1 MEIEA
6 EAPRRSRGCDASH
19 DSCPEFEFWMVG
31 NHPEHE
37 PESQLTADELFV
49 DGVLL
54 PLHQLSFTNPE
65 PEPNPDPDPEPQA
78 EPLLC
83 PPTLAPPRGEP
94 RTERTVEEEPSSSIA
109 SAPITSSK
117 RWKDIFK
124 KYSSSSSAEE
134 KEKEKSG
141 KKERKTSS
149 SSSGGGGAGAELNIN
164 IWPFSRSRSA
174 GTAGGRPKQA
184 AAMGKSSSAPCSRS
198 NSRGERRWAASPGRP
213 GGVHVGRVS
222 PVWQVRR
229 AGGGRAA
236 AEAKAGPKRKAGG
249 PGSGVRG
256 LNLAPLNG
264 CIGYRA
270 QASCRGDEEEA
281 AVGGGGGGANGSLFR
296 LKGLFTKKVY

>member
-37 PESQLTADELFV
+37 PGSQLTADELFV

-54 PLHQLSFTNPE
+54 PLHQLSFTNPGPE
-65 PEPNPDPDPEPQA
+65 PEPEPDPEPKA
-78 EPLLC
+78 LLSPL
-83 PPTLAPPRGEP
+83 TLAPRGEP
-94 RTERTVEEEPSSSIA
+94 HTERTVEEDPSSSIA
-109 SAPITSSK
+109 SAPVTSSK

-124 KYSSSSSAEE
+124 KSSSSAEE
-134 KEKEKSG
+134 KDKEKEKSG
-141 KKERKTSS
+141 KKERKA
-149 SSSGGGGAGAELNIN
+149 SSSGGGGGGAELNIN

-198 NSRGERRWAASPGRP
+198 NSRGERRWTASPGRA

-229 AGGGRAA
+229 GGGGRAA
-236 AEAKAGPKRKAGG
+236 AEAKAGPRRKAGG

-264 CIGYRA
+264 CIGYRG
-270 QASCRGDEEEA
+270 QASCRGDEEAA
-281 AVGGGGGGANGSLFR
+281 AVGSGGGGANGSLFR
-296 LKGLFTKKVY
+296 LRGLFTKKVY